1 MITSAVERG
10 SLILVYD
17 QFGNILF
24 SKPRGSAPND
34 GLAGF
39 TSGAVTI
46 RAGSVAYTYGA
57 GGQLLYSKPT

>member
-17 QFGNILF
+17 ELGNILF

-34 GLAGF
+34 GLVGF
-39 TSGAVTI
+39 TGSAVTI
-46 RAGSVAYTYGA
+46 RAGSVSYTYGA
-57 GGQLLYSKPT
+57 GGQLLFTKPT